1 MQAILDN
8 TRSAEPGDPF
18 AGAHLAIANALGEE
32 RDAAELLEYW
42 RSRAPGNPRG
52 DMRYRWELSHRR
64 GVRMP
69 VYAENESE
77 WVAWRAAERPLLER
91 DAFEFEQRL
100 ATPVVLAENAELLA
114 QVAEGGSELAHD
126 LLAEAAP
133 VLRRDFAG
141 FVQALDPWQDTFALW
156 CLTRRLRALSLLHPL
171 AVAIATCYAAAP
183 GPVMGSRFPFHRI
196 PLVSASAQLASSLLS
211 LGLDLDLVAD
221 LVDFVAK
228 ERLPSGGWG
237 DASDEADVLTTLVAA
252 DLMVRIDPSFDFVP
266 TQKLLERMQG
276 RDDLWRAIGPEA
288 PWLSAEVVT
297 LLLAARQPFALRFR
311 WPYLPPANRDHK
323 TKLPFYAYFAE
334 LGRLFAALPGLRSAS
349 VELGFIDLVG
359 FRAFNNAYGQERG
372 DEVLRAF
379 AQELEGIDAVRAIR
393 DGGDE
398 FILVASPE
406 RRGLKNALDGFR
418 RDWPN
423 RFRDHFGA
431 DVPPVAPRI
440 LVGRTQGDGL
450 IGAREELGRRITT
463 LKHAETG
470 PEGVMVDAGELG

>member
-1 MQAILDN
+1 
-8 TRSAEPGDPF
+8 
-18 AGAHLAIANALGEE
+18 
-32 RDAAELLEYW
+32 
-42 RSRAPGNPRG
+42 
-52 DMRYRWELSHRR
+52 
-64 GVRMP
+64 
-69 VYAENESE
+69 
-77 WVAWRAAERPLLER
+77 
-91 DAFEFEQRL
+91 
-100 ATPVVLAENAELLA
+100 VVLAENAELLA
-114 QVAEGGSELAHD
+114 LVAEGGDALAED

-156 CLTRRLRALSLLHPL
+156 CLTRRLRALLLLHPL

-183 GPVMGSRFPFHRI
+183 GPVLGTRFPFHRQ

-211 LGLDLDLVAD
+211 LGLDLDLVAE
-221 LVDFVAK
+221 LVDFVAG

-237 DASDEADVLTTLVAA
+237 DATDEADVLTTLVAA
-252 DLMVRIDPSFDFVP
+252 DLMVRIDPSFDFGP
-266 TQKLLERMQG
+266 TRELLEGMQG

-334 LGRLFAALPGLRSAS
+334 LGRLFAALPGLRGAT

-398 FILVASPE
+398 FILVAAPE

-418 RDWPN
+418 RDWPD
-423 RFRDHFGA
+423 RFRERFGA

-440 LVGRTQGDGL
+440 LVGHTRGKGL
-450 IGAREELGRRITT
+450 ISAREELGKRITT
-463 LKHAETG
+463 LKHAEAG